1 MLQHRLFKSDEA
13 TAELIDGMKATNL
26 YRINPGRIDE
36 VIAMKDS
43 DLQNNMRNSWLKMR
57 RDSCTPQLI
66 MFIDNTIR
74 PSLLVNVEECTGEF
88 RQLSNQFTAQLA
100 GGGVAELQQLGMRI
114 MKATCSGKLLSHP
127 CIMGIVLQC
136 IDVVNREERG
146 IHTLKQPRKMGDKEQ
161 ALIQQAGL
169 LLTSNGCSGDL
180 MRAMGFSKLSFLRS
194 HSNLDSLLSQGL
206 PCAPLALLKPSVMQ
220 QNVALISQMLP
231 PLPGLASKQRMVL
244 CFDFTYLLPLHTPM
258 TLHEEKGLAGGPFSI
273 GHESIAF
280 HRLGQ
285 PLLDD
290 VKASRMMEFLLWDPS
305 CKSKQTLSPVSLPL
319 ALKWMGEGTEL
330 GSSWE
335 VFRIIDLVLSYVS
348 EHVRVVIC
356 DGEGCNNHIKQV
368 IQGTLPP
375 DLRRKMHGFQLLKNV
390 CYKEIE
396 ALSSVPGLRPK
407 LCYIHGNLMYG
418 LPAPAHSAKNSSAQ
432 LLSESKLLYYGMYF
446 ADPTGCLEYNMP
458 VPAYTRK
465 DAMSDRLNSLLTC
478 PLFMLPETAVD
489 EHA

>member
-1 MLQHRLFKSDEA
+1 MTRVCRPVA
-13 TAELIDGMKATNL
+13 TG
-26 YRINPGRIDE
+26 
-36 VIAMKDS
+36 
-43 DLQNNMRNSWLKMR
+43 
-57 RDSCTPQLI
+57 
-66 MFIDNTIR
+66 

-290 VKASRMMEFLLWDPS
+290 VKASRMTFGHTFAYFCILLPYFFILFILYIS
-305 CKSKQTLSPVSLPL
+305 
-319 ALKWMGEGTEL
+319 
-330 GSSWE
+330 
-335 VFRIIDLVLSYVS
+335 ILVL
-348 EHVRVVIC
+348 IC
-356 DGEGCNNHIKQV
+356 FDDVLICV
-368 IQGTLPP
+368 
-375 DLRRKMHGFQLLKNV
+375 DV
-390 CYKEIE
+390 
-396 ALSSVPGLRPK
+396 
-407 LCYIHGNLMYG
+407 YINI
-418 LPAPAHSAKNSSAQ
+418 
-432 LLSESKLLYYGMYF
+432 
-446 ADPTGCLEYNMP
+446 
-458 VPAYTRK
+458 
-465 DAMSDRLNSLLTC
+465 
-478 PLFMLPETAVD
+478 
-489 EHA
+489 